1 MTGLLVARGV
11 TVRRGGRAL
20 VDSLD
25 LEVEPGRVT
34 VIVGPN
40 GAGKSTLLRLLA
52 GETAPARGEVRLWG
66 RRLGDY
72 APWDLACRRAV
83 MLQHETVAF
92 PFTAFEVARLGLEGV
107 GRGLSGPD
115 RDRIARRAMHA
126 ADVAHLAGRPI
137 ASLSG
142 GEAQRVRFARALA
155 QIEAGRTACG
165 ADRQLVFL
173 DEPVASLD
181 LAHQLRLVDEAAR
194 LARSGR
200 AVVAILHDLQ
210 LAAHCADRILVMNAG
225 RRVAEGAPRDVLTP
239 AIIAAAF
246 GVALVRPSLPDLPWR
261 PLGRAGAAPSA
272 AHGP

>member
-1 MTGLLVARGV
+1 
-11 TVRRGGRAL
+11 
-20 VDSLD
+20 
-25 LEVEPGRVT
+25 
-34 VIVGPN
+34 
-40 GAGKSTLLRLLA
+40 
-52 GETAPARGEVRLWG
+52 
-66 RRLGDY
+66 
-72 APWDLACRRAV
+72 

-107 GRGLSGPD
+107 SRGLSGPD

-126 ADVAHLAGRPI
+126 TDVAHLAGRPI

-165 ADRQLVFL
+165 TDRQVVFL

-239 AIIAAAF
+239 AIVAAAF